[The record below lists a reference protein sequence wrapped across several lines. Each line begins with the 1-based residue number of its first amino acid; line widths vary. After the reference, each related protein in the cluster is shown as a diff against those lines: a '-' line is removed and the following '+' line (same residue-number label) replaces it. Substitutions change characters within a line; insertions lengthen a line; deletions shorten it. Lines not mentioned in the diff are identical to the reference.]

1 MKNEIIVARIISAI
15 LGNKVP
21 IRENLFYDKFKG
33 TVDFADDDLVNKRYV
48 DSATGGIPPNP
59 TVIIAGVTPTPL
71 VVAYN
76 ATSSPG
82 YTLVRTSD
90 NSYDYNTTVIYDGAN
105 FTIVGAD
112 DGTGRFADGYTFSI
126 KP

>member
-1 MKNEIIVARIISAI
+1 
-15 LGNKVP
+15 
-21 IRENLFYDKFKG
+21 LFYDKFKG